1 MSKKFTK
8 VWQAIALLS
17 SSIAF
22 SQAGNVG
29 INTVNP
35 GSTIDINGSVAAKYN
50 AVTST
55 AYNLSATDFHVSYN
69 GTANASFNLPAAI
82 TGNGNFKGRMYTIK
96 NNTNFTITV
105 NPAGSETINGNANV
119 SVPANQSI
127 QLINTG
133 LTGASSTWEV
143 VSSGSLAGSSTGD
156 YIVVIPTAV
165 QNVTA
170 GSDVV
175 FSSVL
180 TSNNITY
187 NSGVFNLKAGK
198 TYVLRCQLHGINFSL
213 AGGYFLYQWVDASTN
228 TPLPSSTRGVID
240 AINNYPVTTIGGQPE
255 TYAIYK
261 PTVDTSVKVRLTIGA
276 GTADLHSDIGMMS
289 ITELSGGNGSG
300 SGTNNI
306 TASNG
311 TTISGSDVRLGGTL
325 SQATNIA
332 TAGNNLSIDG
342 TGKLLVGS
350 NTVPTGAANAKLVI
364 DNGTTNGALQ
374 IKDGTQQLG
383 YVLTSDANGLATWSS
398 TVTTAFAD
406 NWTSYTGTLVNPFTG
421 PTGGN
426 NLFTGISI
434 TIPSKGWYFLRSGM
448 TITSAC
454 NDYWFYIN
462 GIGDVWKA
470 YCGTASPDPVNFI
483 PRDQNRVLYFPAPG
497 TYQIVAHKTNLV
509 VPAGFNVGN
518 PAFYLDFVKFQ
529 N

>member
-421 PTGGN
+421 PTGGGA
-426 NLFTGISI
+426 LPTGISV
-434 TIPSKGWYFLRSGM
+434 TIPAKGWYFFRSG
-448 TITSAC
+448 IAINSEC

-462 GIGDVWKA
+462 GIGEVWRS
-470 YCGTASPDPVNFI
+470 YCGSNTAAFMF
-483 PRDQNRVLYFPAPG
+483 PRDQNRVLYFATPG
-497 TYQIVAHKTNLV
+497 TYTVLAGKTNFI

-518 PAFYLDFVKFQ
+518 PGFYLDFVKFQ